1 MLSGPSEDDKPH
13 LSREAIVS
21 GVGESQRFQGEGMEN
36 QCDYNYY
43 DNNGF
48 LRCHPLTSSA
58 PCLPSPILL
67 ETAAA
72 KFSKTPF
79 SFF

>member
-1 MLSGPSEDDKPH
+1 M
-13 LSREAIVS
+13 S

-48 LRCHPLTSSA
+48 LRCHPLVFLSS
-58 PCLPSPILL
+58 LSPFPDPARDCYSQIQQN
-67 ETAAA
+67 
-72 KFSKTPF
+72 SI
-79 SFF
+79 FFFFFKG